1 MPNIRTATLPLVLS
15 GLLAAQAVLG
25 APAECSYDGLAGYC
39 RDMNLIKSI
48 RYDGDRYVSDRSIDW
63 VEAYYLSPDE
73 AGRLQ
78 TGIDEAIGKT
88 EKYLKLGFDPGI
100 YGSEKIEF
108 YVHGRRIPS
117 RTITGDA
124 PRKYMHPVV
133 ILSHAKEKK
142 ASYVKQI
149 VNLIAW
155 DWHTLWLKEGLA
167 VFLNDRFSE
176 HASFP
181 NFGESID
188 RLASDAI
195 RGGAGHG
202 ALELLGRNG
211 IPEFGRKRR
220 MRRMFYVLSGS
231 FARYLERNLGIGK
244 FMEIYTARNASSK
257 IPELTGKPV
266 AEWKSEW
273 KNQLQ

>member
-1 MPNIRTATLPLVLS
+1 MFNIRTATFVLS
-15 GLLAAQAVLG
+15 GLFAARAVLG
-25 APAECSYDGLAGYC
+25 SPAECSHDGLTGYC
-39 RDMNLIKSI
+39 RDINLIKSI
-48 RYDGDRYVSDRSIDW
+48 KYDGDRYISDRSVVW
-63 VEAYYLSPDE
+63 VEAYYLSPGE
-73 AGRLQ
+73 ARKLQ
-78 TGIDEAIGKT
+78 AGIDEAIGKT
-88 EKYLKLGFDPGI
+88 EKYLKFGFDPEI

-117 RTITGDA
+117 HTITGHA

-155 DWHTLWLKEGLA
+155 NWHTLWLKEGLA

-188 RLASDAI
+188 RLAGEAI
-195 RGGAGHG
+195 RDEADRG

-211 IPEFGRKRR
+211 VPEFRRNRR

-231 FARYLERNLGIGK
+231 FARYLERNIGIAK
-244 FMEIYTARNASSK
+244 FMEIYTARNASLK